1 MASGG
6 ANQTGFSRLVF
17 SVELFVANLLSSG
30 DPDRLPDQR
39 KQFNSTRDR
48 AVGGRLSFCRQKIRD
63 RGEVMNYPITDIEGI
78 GPAIA
83 ERLKALRIRTTS
95 RLLEAAKNPKRRKA
109 LAEKTGLECARIL
122 KWANMADMMRIK
134 GVGEEY
140 SELLE
145 AAGVDTVREL
155 KFRNPKNL
163 AQAMAAANKSRKL
176 VRVLPSEQTIAKW
189 IAQAKSLPMKITY

>member
-1 MASGG
+1 MS
-6 ANQTGFSRLVF
+6 
-17 SVELFVANLLSSG
+17 
-30 DPDRLPDQR
+30 
-39 KQFNSTRDR
+39 
-48 AVGGRLSFCRQKIRD
+48 
-63 RGEVMNYPITDIEGI
+63 YPISEIEGI

-83 ERLKALRIRTTS
+83 ERFKAQHIRTTKK
-95 RLLEAAKNPKRRKA
+95 LLEEAKSPKKRKA
-109 LAEKTGLECARIL
+109 LSEKTGIGCAQIL

-155 KFRNPKNL
+155 KYRNPKNL
-163 AQAMAAANKSRKL
+163 AQRMAAANKARKL
-176 VRVLPSEQTIAKW
+176 VRVVPSEQMVTKW